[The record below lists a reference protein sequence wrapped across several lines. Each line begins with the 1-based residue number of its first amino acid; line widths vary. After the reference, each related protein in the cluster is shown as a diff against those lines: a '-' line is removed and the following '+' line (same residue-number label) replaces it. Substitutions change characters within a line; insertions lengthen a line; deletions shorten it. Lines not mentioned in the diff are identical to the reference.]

1 VRNRLINNF
10 DLFIIIM
17 HHTEPKVDFSHSF
30 LVMYDR
36 IMLVKNYGIFEHKH
50 SAFFKLTDM
59 MILPVMLSEHVLI
72 PVDFILW

>member
-1 VRNRLINNF
+1 
-10 DLFIIIM
+10 M